1 MLRTHRLGYEIK
13 AKHIFDGEK
22 TITAVLF
29 GLCVHRLLCVIR
41 LPDSAYL
48 LSIPSMFA
56 IRLSLVLPCIF
67 NSAAAY
73 CVCVFSQHA
82 FYVSKFDLFN
92 PVFSFSQ
99 CVCVR
104 VFIFIMARFHFTIKW
119 DSQKTNSMLAHSVF
133 VFRAW
138 MRADFSG
145 FHWFYAIVAEEQ
157 RLEKLESAP

>member
-1 MLRTHRLGYEIK
+1 MVKKQSQPFFLASVCIDCVWFGFQIR
-13 AKHIFDGEK
+13 HIYSQF
-22 TITAVLF
+22 
-29 GLCVHRLLCVIR
+29 LLC
-41 LPDSAYL
+41 LPYGFHSFSRAFL
-48 LSIPSMFA
+48 TALQHI
-56 IRLSLVLPCIF
+56 
-67 NSAAAY
+67 
-73 CVCVFSQHA
+73 VCVFSQHA

-119 DSQKTNSMLAHSVF
+119 DSHKTNSMLAHSVF
-133 VFRAW
+133 VFRAR

-145 FHWFYAIVAEEQ
+145 FHWFYTIVAEEQ